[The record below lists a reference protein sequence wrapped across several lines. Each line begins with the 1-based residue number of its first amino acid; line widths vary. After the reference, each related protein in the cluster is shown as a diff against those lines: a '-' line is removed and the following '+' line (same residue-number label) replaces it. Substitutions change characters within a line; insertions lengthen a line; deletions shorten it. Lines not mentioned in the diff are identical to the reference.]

1 MINMHLR
8 TKVMS
13 LPVEERKE
21 LAQII
26 KASLTSDSVF
36 LNRAE
41 WMLQIIADIMG
52 IPNIPI
58 KGKEAKY
65 KFARMMVAYQL
76 RQEGLPL
83 NRIGQ
88 LLGKNH
94 STILYNVDRWK
105 EILEN
110 PKWYMDVIPVWE
122 KFQDK
127 LKEKEDEA
135 V

>member
-58 KGKEAKY
+58 KGKEAKC

-127 LKEKEDEA
+127 LKEKEYEA